1 MLKNNKPDKPFIM
14 RTCNNHPQWYNQ
26 PLRLTEEQR
35 NNPMSVLNE
44 FFECYHLNDV
54 RDLFW
59 KWLVEVLSSPGSIS
73 AEALER
79 GNNIFFYE
87 KIELLIEACFI
98 IRNQALELAQR
109 ITPVILATG

>member
-1 MLKNNKPDKPFIM
+1 ML
-14 RTCNNHPQWYNQ
+14 
-26 PLRLTEEQR
+26 
-35 NNPMSVLNE
+35 VLND

-59 KWLVEVLSSPGSIS
+59 KWLVEVLSSSGSIS

-87 KIELLIEACFI
+87 KIELLIEACYML
-98 IRNQALELAQR
+98 RNQSIEFAQKMA
-109 ITPVILATG
+109 PVILATG

>member
-1 MLKNNKPDKPFIM
+1 MLSKYKANKPFIM

-35 NNPMSVLNE
+35 NDPMSVLHE

-54 RDLFW
+54 RDLVW
-59 KWLVEVLSSPGSIS
+59 KWLVEVLTSSGSIS

-87 KIELLIEACFI
+87 KIELLIEACYVLVK
-98 IRNQALELAQR
+98 QAIELSQR

>member
-1 MLKNNKPDKPFIM
+1 M
-14 RTCNNHPQWYNQ
+14 RTVNNHPVWFNQ

-35 NNPMSVLNE
+35 KDPMSVINE

-59 KWLVEVLSSPGSIS
+59 KWLVEVLSSSGSIS

-87 KIELLIEACFI
+87 KIELLIEACYMLMK
-98 IRNQALELAQR
+98 QAFEMSQKM
-109 ITPVILATG
+109 TTVIMATG

>member
-1 MLKNNKPDKPFIM
+1 M

-35 NNPMSVLNE
+35 RNPMLVINE
-44 FFECYHLNDV
+44 FFQCYHLNDV

-79 GNNIFFYE
+79 GNSIFFYE
-87 KIELLIEACFI
+87 KIELLIEACYMLMK
-98 IRNQALELAQR
+98 QAFEQSQKMAA
-109 ITPVILATG
+109 PILATG

>member
-1 MLKNNKPDKPFIM
+1 ML
-14 RTCNNHPQWYNQ
+14 
-26 PLRLTEEQR
+26 
-35 NNPMSVLNE
+35 VLND

-79 GNNIFFYE
+79 GNSIFFYE
-87 KIELLIEACFI
+87 KIELLIEACYI
-98 IRNQALELAQR
+98 LRNQSIEFAQKMS
-109 ITPVILATG
+109 PVILATG

>member
-1 MLKNNKPDKPFIM
+1 
-14 RTCNNHPQWYNQ
+14 
-26 PLRLTEEQR
+26 
-35 NNPMSVLNE
+35 MSVLNE

-54 RDLFW
+54 RDLVW
-59 KWLVEVLSSPGSIS
+59 KWLVEVLSSSGNIS

-79 GNNIFFYE
+79 GNHIFFYE

-98 IRNQALELAQR
+98 IRNQAIELAQR